1 MFIFICILVF
11 IMFFIGSIIFSV
23 MHKPAWSKNYKV
35 ENFEEIG
42 TVEKDFKYGKEVGNE
57 FDLYLPNNN
66 TKDNYSLVVYLHA
79 GGFTSGDKAGD
90 KDILEWLASLDYVA
104 AGINYT
110 LASEETEASVLT
122 QSEDIKSAIPIVID
136 EASKLGYNI
145 NQMAIGGG
153 SAGGTLAMLYAY
165 RDSEESPVPV
175 KFLFE
180 AVGPANFVAEDWSSY
195 GLDQSNEAA
204 AALFGVMLGSEID
217 PNIIGTEQLQEVMKP
232 ISPVLWVDED
242 TVPSVV
248 AYGTH
253 DKIAP
258 YGSALALKQAL
269 EANGVDYQFFEAKH
283 SGHGLQNDS
292 DVYRQYMETVEEYLN
307 KYLPV

>member
-1 MFIFICILVF
+1 
-11 IMFFIGSIIFSV
+11 
-23 MHKPAWSKNYKV
+23 
-35 ENFEEIG
+35 
-42 TVEKDFKYGKEVGNE
+42 
-57 FDLYLPNNN
+57 
-66 TKDNYSLVVYLHA
+66 
-79 GGFTSGDKAGD
+79 
-90 KDILEWLASLDYVA
+90 
-104 AGINYT
+104 
-110 LASEETEASVLT
+110 
-122 QSEDIKSAIPIVID
+122 
-136 EASKLGYNI
+136 
-145 NQMAIGGG
+145 MAIGGG

-204 AALFGVMLGSEID
+204 AAL
-217 PNIIGTEQLQEVMKP
+217 
-232 ISPVLWVDED
+232 
-242 TVPSVV
+242 
-248 AYGTH
+248 YGTH